1 MRRILLLLFYNF
13 LIKKNIT
20 NIHGI
25 PSIFLCD
32 TNINVEN
39 VVKYLCDV
47 FSTNNYKKIKYEVI
61 LNKMCYNRLRK
72 RMHTMFPFC
81 FQITRNK

>member
-1 MRRILLLLFYNF
+1 MIEKNISSSFFYNF
-13 LIKKNIT
+13 LIKKNIA

-25 PSIFLCD
+25 PNIFLCD
-32 TNINVEN
+32 TNTNVEN

-61 LNKMCYNRLRK
+61 LNKNVL
-72 RMHTMFPFC
+72 
-81 FQITRNK
+81 